1 MRAGDDSPGG
11 TVLMNPSKCII
22 EWLSGSMAGTR
33 IEAFVY
39 NPRIGMVVEELWN
52 RGSFK
57 VIEILDNRIDATSP
71 TG

>member
-1 MRAGDDSPGG
+1 MKSA
-11 TVLMNPSKCII
+11 KCII
-22 EWLSGSMAGTR
+22 EWLSGNMAGMR
-33 IEAFVY
+33 IECWVY
-39 NPRIGMVVEELWN
+39 NPRVGLVVEELWN